1 MAVKVLDI
9 DLYRASG
16 DIPVEGAYQSAIALI
31 RWQGVP
37 LGQVTLPVS
46 DQRVSMTVVWTAAR
60 EAFGEVLK
68 RRVVEA
74 LLFDDKAAP
83 SPAPS
88 ADICACSVIIC
99 TRDRPDDLRRCLES
113 ILASKPCPAEV
124 IVVDNAPPNDATAR
138 VATGY
143 PVKYVVEPR
152 KGLNWART
160 CGARAAAT
168 ELLLYTDDDVAVD
181 TGWVGALCKP
191 FADPQVS
198 AVTGLVLAWELETPA
213 QEAFEHYYGFSR
225 GFRERRFTA
234 ANLPPVAAGKVG
246 AGASMALRKELV
258 TGLKLFE
265 SELDCGTAALSG
277 GDNYAF
283 YRLLKNGF
291 AINYTPD
298 AVCWHR
304 HRRTE
309 RELLSALYGYG
320 VGVYSFL
327 LRCIEVDN
335 DWTALRAGAGWFL
348 RHHLRNVIRA
358 LLRRRGV
365 TPLRYTTSEIKGV
378 LAAFAAYPKTR
389 RTEREWRAVHAA
401 DKDPA

>member
-16 DIPVEGAYQSAIALI
+16 DIPVEGPYQSANALI

-37 LGQVTLPVS
+37 LGRVALPVS
-46 DQRVSMTVVWTAAR
+46 DQRVSMTLVWTAAR
-60 EAFGEVLK
+60 AAFGEVLK
-68 RRVVEA
+68 RHVVEA
-74 LLFDDKAAP
+74 LLFGDKAAA
-83 SPAPS
+83 SPAT
-88 ADICACSVIIC
+88 ADVCACSVIVC
-99 TRDRPDDLRRCLES
+99 TRDRPDDLKRCLES
-113 ILASKPCPAEV
+113 ILASEPRPAEI

-143 PVKYVVEPR
+143 PVRYVVEPR

-198 AVTGLVLAWELETPA
+198 AVTGLVLARELETPA

-291 AINYTPD
+291 AIYYTPA

-327 LRCIEVDN
+327 LRCIEDDN
-335 DWTALRAGAGWFL
+335 DWTAFRAGAGWFV
-348 RHHLRNVIRA
+348 HYHLRNVVRG
-358 LLRRRGV
+358 LLRRPGV
-365 TPLRYTTSEIKGV
+365 IPLRYTASEIKGV
-378 LAAFAAYPKTR
+378 LAAFAAYRKTR
-389 RTEREWRAVHAA
+389 RTEREWRAGAA